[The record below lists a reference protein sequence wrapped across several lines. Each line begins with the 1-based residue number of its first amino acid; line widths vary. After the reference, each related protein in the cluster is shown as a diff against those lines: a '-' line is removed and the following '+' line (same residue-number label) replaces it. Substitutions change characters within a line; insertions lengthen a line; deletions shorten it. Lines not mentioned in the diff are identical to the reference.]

1 MRSKEH
7 IDWLKSIQKT
17 KKESAK
23 RELAKCE
30 KNIENITTL
39 SALSKIKLKS
49 AKQYAKLPFAMAAA
63 LGLASIG
70 FGIIVLPVGI
80 VSLAGC
86 VAFLGVGVKEKKE
99 LKALMQIGEECQKV
113 EKLLQ
118 DYSQYL
124 TSEIGL
130 YEFLEK
136 EIEKFKESENPETN
150 MSYED
155 IANATVVEFEVKQE
169 QHKNVEKSLKAV
181 EKLSKQAGISIDDE
195 YKM

>member
-1 MRSKEH
+1 MRDKEH

-17 KKESAK
+17 KKAK
-23 RELAKCE
+23 AKSELAKCE

-49 AKQYAKLPFAMAAA
+49 AKQYVKLPFAMAAV

-70 FGIIVLPVGI
+70 FCITVLPVGI
-80 VSLAGC
+80 ISVAGG
-86 VAFLGVGVKEKKE
+86 VAFLGIGIKEKKE
-99 LKALMQIGEECQKV
+99 LKALTQIGEECQKV

-136 EIEKFKESENPETN
+136 EIEKFKDAENPETN

-155 IANATVVEFEVKQE
+155 IANATVVEFEAKKE
-169 QHKNVEKSLKAV
+169 QQKNVEKNLKVV

-195 YKM
+195 YQM